1 MFVSSLNRQTPSTS
15 YHRTLL
21 AFTIIVL
28 RLENPQLY
36 FQRLSVRNEPFENV
50 KRRLNLLTQ
59 SIYSMLSL
67 RGICRLLSILIH
79 RNCNWKLDCGL
90 RLRGKLIKLSR
101 GNFKQIDMHEK
112 RLESSASE
120 IQWLMREMKLRTSE
134 AGGSAFIKFVFL
146 SLD

>member
-1 MFVSSLNRQTPSTS
+1 MFVSSLNRQTLSTS

-36 FQRLSVRNEPFENV
+36 FQRLSVRNEPFVNV

-90 RLRGKLIKLSR
+90 RLREKLIKLSR